1 MHINFQILKISYFSQ
16 RLVYRSSQVYRPAQ
30 ARNTATRPKFSESK
44 EFLCIVMTC
53 DSKWAKWAPSL
64 YLSSLSLSLSFSLTH
79 QHTQFI
85 DFIPTISPALRHA
98 WEITERFFFCNEDG
112 DYNGNFTVKLHGGEP
127 DKTSPL
133 YNVFILI
140 FFHAHCLNN
149 CRIKCNV
156 YNWPETCSNYIEHT
170 LWCIHVYVYMNV
182 CGRW

>member
-1 MHINFQILKISYFSQ
+1 MMITFDMHINFQILKISYFSQ
-16 RLVYRSSQVYRPAQ
+16 RLVYRSSQVYRAAQ

-98 WEITERFFFCNEDG
+98 WEITERFFFVMRMEI
-112 DYNGNFTVKLHGGEP
+112 TME
-127 DKTSPL
+127 TSQLNYMVGSQTKPHL
-133 YNVFILI
+133 YTMYSYWFSFMLTAWTI
-140 FFHAHCLNN
+140 A
-149 CRIKCNV
+149 
-156 YNWPETCSNYIEHT
+156 E
-170 LWCIHVYVYMNV
+170 
-182 CGRW
+182 